1 MHGDESVFVIQMQ
14 FMVLEEFNPLNP
26 EICFKDG
33 NSADGNS
40 EMLLSATSAAY
51 GGICKA
57 LQK

>member
-26 EICFKDG
+26 EICFKDT
-33 NSADGNS
+33 ADGNS
-40 EMLLSATSAAY
+40 GMLLSATSAAH